1 MLLWSRYRVVGGWTA
16 RGRVINKREKQFLLT
31 GLDWIGLGRHLGIHA
46 PSFLLACSRRGN
58 IWVGTRSGQILIS
71 RPAWGAMG
79 GPGTWVS
86 LLLFLNIE
94 GKMTVFLFLAHFLVG
109 LPCVCPLPDVAHCLC
124 SHYGPAGGRAVSH
137 WCHSARHRRAPGRS
151 HSDVGSQQGDPTC
164 EQTTQARDVTW
175 GPDAACLLLHVPE
188 GGTEKSGC
196 RGG

>member
-1 MLLWSRYRVVGGWTA
+1 
-16 RGRVINKREKQFLLT
+16 VINKREKQFLLT

-86 LLLFLNIE
+86 LLLFLNIA
-94 GKMTVFLFLAHFLVG
+94 GKMTVFLFLAHFVVG

-124 SHYGPAGGRAVSH
+124 SHYGRAGGEGGQPLVPLSKTPT
-137 WCHSARHRRAPGRS
+137 SARKVSLGCGKPTRGPHLRADHPGQGC
-151 HSDVGSQQGDPTC
+151 DMGSGC
-164 EQTTQARDVTW
+164 
-175 GPDAACLLLHVPE
+175 GILLLHVPE